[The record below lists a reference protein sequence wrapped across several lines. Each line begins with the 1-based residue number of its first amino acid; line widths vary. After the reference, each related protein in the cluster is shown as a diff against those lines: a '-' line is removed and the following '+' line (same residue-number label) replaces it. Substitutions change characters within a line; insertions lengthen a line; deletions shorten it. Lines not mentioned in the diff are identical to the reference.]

1 MRTLGTTGCL
11 TLSYFQ
17 RYVDVHIQC
26 EDGVVS
32 AHQMMLA
39 VASPFLKQ
47 LFQAAG
53 LDNIPAGVQEHEPL
67 HLVLP
72 EVKTSLVQAL
82 LHFLYTGQQSSQLY

>member
-1 MRTLGTTGCL
+1 M
-11 TLSYFQ
+11 Q
-17 RYVDVHIQC
+17 QYVDVHIQC

-53 LDNIPAGVQEHEPL
+53 LDKVPAGVQDHEPL
-67 HLVLP
+67 QLVLP

-82 LHFLYTGQQSSQLY
+82 LHFLYTGQPRY